1 MNKRIIISGPTAT
14 GKTNFAVKLAKEL
27 NGEIINADSMQV
39 YAENPIISAQ
49 PSIEEKQ
56 NIPHHLFGYVK
67 GYETYTIAR
76 WIDDASSKINA
87 ISNIPI
93 LVGGTGFYIKHLV
106 FGLSNIPEIPLQIKA
121 NLRTKLEEL
130 GPKEFYESFKAAD
143 PDSAAI
149 INANNIQKILRAY
162 EVIEATGR
170 SIRYWHSNISRNF
183 SPASFKLF
191 VLIPDREIIYNN
203 CNHRFIEML
212 NMNVIDE
219 VKYLLKQGY
228 NPYSGVMKSHGVPE
242 LTKYLNGEWTLDQA
256 IIKSQQVV
264 RNYAKRQIT
273 WFKHQF
279 DDSELVPY
287 FINNPEKEFRDV
299 LEECRKFLG

>member
-1 MNKRIIISGPTAT
+1 MNKRIIIAGPTAT
-14 GKTNFAVKLAKEL
+14 GKTNFAIKLAKEL

-67 GYETYTIAR
+67 GNETYTIAR
-76 WIDDASSKINA
+76 WIDDASSKINS
-87 ISNIPI
+87 ITNNPI

-106 FGLSNIPEIPLQIKA
+106 FGLSEIPEIPLEVKT
-121 NLRTKLEEL
+121 NLKTKLEEL
-130 GPKEFYESFKAAD
+130 GPNEFYENFKAAD
-143 PDSAAI
+143 PDSAAVI
-149 INANNIQKILRAY
+149 HANNIQKILRAY
-162 EVIEATGR
+162 EVIETTGK
-170 SIRYWHSNISRNF
+170 SIRYWHNNMARNF

-191 VLIPDREIIYNN
+191 VLIPDREVIYNN
-203 CNHRFIEML
+203 CNRRFIEML
-212 NMNVIDE
+212 DMNVIDE

-228 NPYSGVMKSHGVPE
+228 NPSSGVMKSHGVPE
-242 LTKYLNGEWTLDQA
+242 LTKYLNGEWTLEQA
-256 IIKSQQVV
+256 ILKSQQVV

-279 DDSELVPY
+279 DASEFVPY
-287 FINNPEKEFRDV
+287 FISNPEKEFRDV
-299 LEECRKFLG
+299 LSECRKFLG